1 MPKAGSKY
9 GGLHKRDSYDGL
21 IDYLED
27 KQEIIKYPDRD
38 AKFVRDSPQYQQLL
52 NEGFVEVEEQQLK
65 QIKAEQETHAVIRTA
80 NDTNETA
87 KEVKVVAS
95 QTDKQLITHTKTTG
109 SQAQIPTTS
118 TYTQSTPQV
127 KTQTKS
133 TYSQSAPQIF
143 DMSVNDNMEKV
154 KQDIESVENTQQK
167 NIQQQTQQIAHIL
180 EKHLQH
186 EATPDTTINFAHK
199 MASSATSVLKKLGSI
214 AYAQGGQSS
223 ASSSSSQPATS
234 LLLGDPRGKQD
245 WSTSNTPTLNLGDKP
260 KLVPI
265 IYNPKP
271 EPKQTS
277 MAMEIDNAVET
288 SKPKPKP
295 KAKYPLQGTVD
306 EQEMFNEIYE
316 NIQPKPKPKPKQ
328 KASAPSQAASSS
340 QTPFTQTPVKK
351 KTKQK
356 VVTPLTTGTQI
367 PPSKIG
373 IQKLREELENAKNKG
388 KLSVADTSSYM
399 KMYDDWKG
407 AKGDKALKDEKVKGL
422 RDIYKRVLYNK

>member
-27 KQEIIKYPDRD
+27 KQETIKYPDRD

-109 SQAQIPTTS
+109 SQAQTPTTS
-118 TYTQSTPQV
+118 TYSQSTPQV

-154 KQDIESVENTQQK
+154 KQDVESVENTQKQ
-167 NIQQQTQQIAHIL
+167 NIQQQKQNITHIL
-180 EKHLQH
+180 QKHLQH

-199 MASSATSVLKKLGSI
+199 MASIASSGIKKLGSI
-214 AYAQGGQSS
+214 ASS
-223 ASSSSSQPATS
+223 QLASSSSQEPATS

-245 WSTSNTPTLNLGDKP
+245 WSTPFSNAPTLNLGDKP

-271 EPKQTS
+271 SPKQTS

-295 KAKYPLQGTVD
+295 KAKSMTID
-306 EQEMFNEIYE
+306 EQEMFNELYE

-328 KASAPSQAASSS
+328 KASAPSQTASSS
-340 QTPFTQTPVKK
+340 QTPFAQTPVKK

-407 AKGDKALKDEKVKGL
+407 AKGDKAMKDEKIKGL
-422 RDIYKRVLYNK
+422 RDMYKRILYKK